1 MLVHS
6 GIQSR
11 QSSLRFL
18 FAALFITPI
27 LQVGFYV
34 KVDEQSH
41 HNEGVKHHDPFR
53 PSWIFTTVVQQG
65 KKARHYDHGE
75 LRQLK
80 LGNVT
85 LPPKVRPHLRTD
97 RRQTIISIHD
107 HVNKAIACS
116 TEVRDTTGYPFTH
129 HPPEHT
135 HAGVVIYVQE

>member
-18 FAALFITPI
+18 FAALFIAPI

-75 LRQLK
+75 LRLK
-80 LGNVT
+80 I
-85 LPPKVRPHLRTD
+85 RM
-97 RRQTIISIHD
+97 RQTGHHYTKLIAHISIEITTANQ
-107 HVNKAIACS
+107 NKGKYHKGTMKAPDWPS
-116 TEVRDTTGYPFTH
+116 V
-129 HPPEHT
+129 
-135 HAGVVIYVQE
+135 

>member
-6 GIQSR
+6 GIHSR

-75 LRQLK
+75 LRLK
-80 LGNVT
+80 I
-85 LPPKVRPHLRTD
+85 RM
-97 RRQTIISIHD
+97 RQTGHHYTKLIAHISIEITTANQ
-107 HVNKAIACS
+107 NKGKYHKGTMKAPDWPS
-116 TEVRDTTGYPFTH
+116 V
-129 HPPEHT
+129 
-135 HAGVVIYVQE
+135 